1 MKSHSRQASIRQP
14 FADFAAGADDFR
26 QANPVIEQLGD
37 LSGTREVAKPEATV
51 SLIQ

>member
-1 MKSHSRQASIRQP
+1 MKSYSRQASIGQP
-14 FADFAAGADDFR
+14 LPDFTDGADDFR

-37 LSGTREVAKPEATV
+37 LAGTREVAKPEATV